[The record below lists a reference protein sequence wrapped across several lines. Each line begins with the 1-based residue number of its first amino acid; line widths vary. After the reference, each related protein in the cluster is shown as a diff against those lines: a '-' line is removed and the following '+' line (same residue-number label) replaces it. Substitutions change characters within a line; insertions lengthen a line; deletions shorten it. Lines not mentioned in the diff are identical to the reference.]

1 MTDRTRLAERLE
13 ERAQMCCPYVDQN
26 APDQEAASRA
36 ARNNADLI
44 AMLREAAEWLR
55 RDEALESEVQH
66 WRSQRCETCQHG
78 EPWPVVA
85 GCLYCRHVQDHCDVM
100 GNGCNAWEARP

>member
-1 MTDRTRLAERLE
+1 MTGEGDMPDMSERQRLAERLE
-13 ERAQMCCPYVDQN
+13 AMAVSEDYDGFLG
-26 APDQEAASRA
+26 EAET
-36 ARNNADLI
+36 
-44 AMLREAAEWLR
+44 LREAAEWLR

>member
-1 MTDRTRLAERLE
+1 MTDRTRLAEKLE
-13 ERAQMCCPYVDQN
+13 ERYRSA
-26 APDQEAASRA
+26 APVGLETTWITMTD
-36 ARNNADLI
+36 
-44 AMLREAAEWLR
+44 LREAAEWLR
-55 RDEALESEVQH
+55 RG
-66 WRSQRCETCQHG
+66 CETCQHG